1 MVFCLRIFKIVKRY
15 IILKKQF
22 VEVSKLITAI
32 LFISWEIHAQV
43 VLPTFQGTHFAEPV
57 SSGSQTFSY
66 TGSEQTWTVPSGIS
80 SITVDVKGAQGGNQ
94 INPSSSGGKGG
105 RAQATISVT
114 AGATIYVYVGGAG
127 STVNSAT
134 SGGFN
139 GGGGTNCSGNQTPG
153 TGGGASDIR
162 IGGNAYSNRVIV
174 AGGGGGGGGYSYSG
188 SDGGTGGG
196 TTGGDGEQIGGAN
209 YNGKGGTQSAG
220 GAYGHTNSGTTP
232 GAGSLGTGGRGKGFG
247 NGGGG
252 GGGGYYGGGGG
263 WGFGGGGG
271 SGYVGYSGNSST
283 SMTSGH
289 NSGNGEIIIT
299 W

>member
-1 MVFCLRIFKIVKRY
+1 MLLWQEQLISSIHKILMYFLRKVIFTG
-15 IILKKQF
+15 
-22 VEVSKLITAI
+22 LIF
-32 LFISWEIHAQV
+32 LSWELNAQV
-43 VLPTFQGTHFAEPV
+43 ALPTFQSVQLPPYV
-57 SSGSQTFSY
+57 PGSQTFSY
-66 TGSEQTWTVPSGIS
+66 TESEQTWTVPSGVT

-94 INPSSSGGKGG
+94 TGPSASGGKGG

-127 STVNSAT
+127 TTVNSST

-139 GGGGTNCSGNQTPG
+139 GGGGTNCSGSQIPG

-174 AGGGGGGGGYSYSG
+174 AGGGGGGGGYSSSG

-196 TTGGDGEQIGGAN
+196 TTGGDAEQLGGAN

-220 GAYGHTNSGTTP
+220 GAYGQTNSGTTP
-232 GAGSLGTGGRGKGFG
+232 GSGSLGTGGRGQGFG

-283 SMTSGH
+283 SMTSDY